1 MTTIVIV
8 LFSQANKYPQK
19 KTITIICHCFLLKQR
34 EKKAMTYCRRLLC
47 SKTIDEGDGSYC
59 HFFLLHK
66 QKEEKKKMTI
76 VVAAITFFMIV
87 N

>member
-1 MTTIVIV
+1 
-8 LFSQANKYPQK
+8 
-19 KTITIICHCFLLKQR
+19 
-34 EKKAMTYCRRLLC
+34 MTYCRRLLC

-59 HFFLLHK
+59 HLFLLHK